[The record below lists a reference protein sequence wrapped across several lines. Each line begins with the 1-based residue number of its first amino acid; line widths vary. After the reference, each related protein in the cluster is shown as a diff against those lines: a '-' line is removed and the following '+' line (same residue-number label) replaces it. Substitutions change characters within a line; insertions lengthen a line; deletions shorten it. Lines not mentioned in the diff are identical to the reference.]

1 MKMIILGCLAF
12 MSSVAQPLNG
22 QSPAAPVELLS
33 VVKPRFEIYA
43 PRQAF
48 LARAVEALEHAGR
61 EYKRYFGK
69 DAPKIAVVLYDIPE
83 QARKYDKAEFRKRG
97 LGLLKWK
104 ALTIPKIA
112 LIAPLSVI
120 ITKSPVNGRPQVLA
134 PFPEGPVAGIDLQRD
149 DVLLS
154 INNHPVRN
162 MEDVKREMAAVAVGT
177 SVTLKIERSGRR
189 NAIRFVRPEPN
200 QNASSLE
207 VLAGIVLRSDKV
219 PVSRSTIAHE
229 AMHQLVRDGLSEG
242 LNSSNLLPAWY
253 SEGTASLAEFPGERE
268 QARKR
273 IREHLKTRIELSRLF
288 TMPHP
293 SFGGAITPSGS
304 PGSGLPVMIT
314 ANIPEGEK
322 FYEQSMTLLEFLA
335 DTEGERFVGQI
346 GEALMRNEH
355 MEEVLTRARKS
366 PKNLNELDAAWVK
379 WLTR

>member
-1 MKMIILGCLAF
+1 
-12 MSSVAQPLNG
+12 
-22 QSPAAPVELLS
+22 
-33 VVKPRFEIYA
+33 
-43 PRQAF
+43 
-48 LARAVEALEHAGR
+48 
-61 EYKRYFGK
+61 
-69 DAPKIAVVLYDIPE
+69 
-83 QARKYDKAEFRKRG
+83 
-97 LGLLKWK
+97 
-104 ALTIPKIA
+104 
-112 LIAPLSVI
+112 
-120 ITKSPVNGRPQVLA
+120 
-134 PFPEGPVAGIDLQRD
+134 
-149 DVLLS
+149 
-154 INNHPVRN
+154 
-162 MEDVKREMAAVAVGT
+162 
-177 SVTLKIERSGRR
+177 
-189 NAIRFVRPEPN
+189 
-200 QNASSLE
+200 
-207 VLAGIVLRSDKV
+207 
-219 PVSRSTIAHE
+219 
-229 AMHQLVRDGLSEG
+229 MHQLVRDGLSEG
-242 LNSSNLLPAWY
+242 LNSSNLLPAWF